1 MNDFARSLF
10 RMSFLLKMV
19 SIESEHQKKLGVRH
33 KSKYELGKM
42 IQSVESGFRNIK
54 HELKLSGDLFDKEL
68 NSSEEKINA
77 MHNILT
83 ILSDC
88 DEKSVLLIED
98 YLQNSLEKK

>member
-1 MNDFARSLF
+1 MNDFSRSLF
-10 RMSFLLKMV
+10 RMAFLLKMI
-19 SIESEHQKKLGVRH
+19 SIESDFQKKLGIKH
-33 KSKYELGKM
+33 KTKYELGKM
-42 IQSVESGFRNIK
+42 IHAVESGFRNIK